1 MELEKEQ
8 EAVVNRLTR
17 ELNALR
23 AHSSSVASTT
33 SSTSTQPSTNTHLLD
48 ASDPSYLPASTQPA
62 ASRRHRSSSTT
73 STGIPLSAAT
83 AGLPHYHRPPS
94 LAGQG
99 SGTNPIDVTASTPS
113 AASRTPSVSLPQA
126 QSHAAA
132 PTTPRYEE
140 VMLHRQE
147 LEEAKKENERLR
159 RRVRELESLV
169 RGRRESSSA
178 RSTGGESRDRSV
190 SVRGGRVA
198 EGSQTDGV
206 TGST

>member
-33 SSTSTQPSTNTHLLD
+33 SSTSTQPHLLD
-48 ASDPSYLPASTQPA
+48 PSDLSSLPAPTQPI

-73 STGIPLSAAT
+73 STGIPLTAAT

-94 LAGQG
+94 FGG
-99 SGTNPIDVTASTPS
+99 PNPIDVTASTPS
-113 AASRTPSVSLPQA
+113 AASRTPSMSQA
-126 QSHAAA
+126 HGSGSGA

-147 LEEAKKENERLR
+147 LEEAKRENERLR
-159 RRVRELESLV
+159 RRVRELEGLV
-169 RGRRESSSA
+169 RGRRASSSVTSA
-178 RSTGGESRDRSV
+178 AGDAARERST
-190 SVRGGRVA
+190 SVRGGRGG
-198 EGSQTDGV
+198 EGSGINGT
-206 TGST
+206 